1 MTEDILLEHFSRYP
15 QMKPQD
21 AVKLLYQM
29 EFGPEHMIQDEKKSL
44 KMLCNEMASLRPDP
58 EEALYEG
65 IGGGLCRLNLR
76 ACMARNIPAEDI
88 NELFVLSSRLSQ
100 GDKRR
105 FRRSLDALRSLADQD
120 ETPFDPV
127 ELDLFLARYP
137 DSLPAVHHSEA
148 YRNAYRPAYR
158 VVSQKKVKDYLARK
172 RAEEA
177 KP

>member
-29 EFGPEHMIQDEKKSL
+29 EF
-44 KMLCNEMASLRPDP
+44 
-58 EEALYEG
+58 
-65 IGGGLCRLNLR
+65 
-76 ACMARNIPAEDI
+76 
-88 NELFVLSSRLSQ
+88 VSSRLSQ

-177 KP
+177 NP